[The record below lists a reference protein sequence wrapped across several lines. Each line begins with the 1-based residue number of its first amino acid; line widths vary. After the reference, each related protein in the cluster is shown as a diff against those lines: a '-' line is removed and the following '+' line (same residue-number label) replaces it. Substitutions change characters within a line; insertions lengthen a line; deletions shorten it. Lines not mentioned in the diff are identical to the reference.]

1 MADWDLD
8 GFVEGLFLLVDQH
21 RLQTVQMDLTPVQAV
36 ALRLLRRAPLPTSRL
51 ADALGISAPAV
62 TQLTD
67 RLGRKKLI
75 ERQTI
80 STDRRAVL
88 IAITERGGRLID
100 AFQQRRVEV
109 FTGVISRL
117 EEGDREQVITA
128 LGKIAAILG
137 VPETNKLQ
145 HPGAPAQAHA
155 RDQRKQTA
163 NQAAETSKNVGRE
176 PVIRPTKR
184 MRIEWD

>member
-1 MADWDLD
+1 VADWNLD
-8 GFVEGLFLLVDQH
+8 EFVEGLFLLVDRH
-21 RLQTVQMDLTPVQAV
+21 RLQTVQMDLTPVQAL
-36 ALRLLRRAPLPTSRL
+36 ALRLLRREPLPTNRL
-51 ADALGISAPAV
+51 ADALGISASAV

-75 ERQTI
+75 ERRTI

-88 IAITERGGRLID
+88 VAITERGGRLID

-109 FTGVISRL
+109 FTDVISRL
-117 EEGDREQVITA
+117 AEGDREEVIAA

-145 HPGAPAQAHA
+145 HPRAPAHA
-155 RDQRKQTA
+155 NPRAQSRQTA
-163 NQAAETSKNVGRE
+163 NQPAETSKNVGPE
-176 PVIRPTKR
+176 PVIRPAKR